1 MSYFDNLIRD
11 GRDTDAVRF
20 LAREYYNSGK
30 MGHIRKM
37 LLERVAERHDALKY
51 ENAKLRAVVEAA
63 RGVFLGEGEHL
74 CSEFE
79 DAMDMLEQAIAEL
92 DKEGER

>member
-1 MSYFDNLIRD
+1 MIKSDEHTTCPYTELNKDCRHENELW
-11 GRDTDAVRF
+11 
-20 LAREYYNSGK
+20 EYGQEI
-30 MGHIRKM
+30 GQLHG
-37 LLERVAERHDALKY
+37 ALDDCMA
-51 ENAKLRAVVEAA
+51 ENAKLRKVAEAA